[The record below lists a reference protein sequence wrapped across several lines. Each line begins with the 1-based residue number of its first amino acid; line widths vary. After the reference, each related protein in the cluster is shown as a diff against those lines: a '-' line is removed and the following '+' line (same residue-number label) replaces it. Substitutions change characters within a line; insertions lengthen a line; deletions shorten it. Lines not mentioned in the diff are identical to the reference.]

1 MADDRSAPQGTDEA
15 GGADL
20 PDAPAPTSPAP
31 EGPAHAS
38 WKGAV
43 IPGIDVT
50 VPHSAR
56 IWNYWLG
63 GKDHYTPDRV
73 AGEEFKANFPGIVD
87 AARAFRSFLS
97 RGIRHL
103 TQDAAVR
110 QFLDIG
116 TGLPTFDNTH
126 EIAQRIAPASRV
138 VYVDNDPLV
147 LAHARALLTST
158 PEGETNYL
166 HADLREPAPILQNA
180 AQTLDFEQPVA
191 LILSGILGHVV
202 DDDEARRLV
211 RELVA
216 PLASGSYLL
225 VCDGVDTDASLNEAQ
240 EQHNEGGAVQYRLR
254 GPEQLASFF
263 DGLELVE
270 PGVVSCPLW
279 RPEDNRFGAPVPVQ
293 AYGGIARK
301 P

>member
-1 MADDRSAPQGTDEA
+1 MSDE
-15 GGADL
+15 
-20 PDAPAPTSPAP
+20 PAVPRT
-31 EGPAHAS
+31 AHAS
-38 WKGAV
+38 DSAASSTTSDDASA

-63 GKDHYTPDRV
+63 GKDHYAPDRI

-87 AARAFRSFLS
+87 AARAFRSFLF
-97 RGIRHL
+97 RGIRYL
-103 TQDAAVR
+103 AGDAGVR
-110 QFLDIG
+110 QFLDVG

-126 EIAQRIAPASRV
+126 EIAQRVAPETRV
-138 VYVDNDPLV
+138 VYVDNDPLI

-158 PEGETNYL
+158 PEGATSYL
-166 HADLREPAPILQNA
+166 HADLHEPGPIFEGA
-180 AQTLDFEQPVA
+180 GKTLDFEQPVA
-191 LILSGILGHVV
+191 LILSGILGHVPN
-202 DDDEARRLV
+202 DDEARRLIG
-211 RELVA
+211 ELVA

-225 VCDGVDTDASLNEAQ
+225 ICDGTNADDTLNEAQ
-240 EQHNEGGAVQYRLR
+240 EQHNEGGAVRYKLR
-254 GPEQLASFF
+254 SPAEIGSFF

-279 RPEDNRFGAPVPVQ
+279 RPEDNRFGAPVPVE
-293 AYGGIARK
+293 AYGAIARK